1 MSQPQPER
9 HSNGAPYTDPAVYE
23 QQTSDSERAGQA
35 APALHVVRPAPEPE
49 KPAVP
54 QTDPRIARQL
64 TWDEIMY
71 FIDHDGD
78 KFFDEDFYRFL
89 RFDRAIEIEPEI
101 E

>member
-9 HSNGAPYTDPAVYE
+9 HANDAPYTDPALYE
-23 QQTSDSERAGQA
+23 QQASDGERAGQA
-35 APALHVVRPAPEPE
+35 VPAPHVVRPAPEPE
-49 KPAVP
+49 KAAPK
-54 QTDPRIARQL
+54 TDRRIVRHL

-78 KFFDEDFYRFL
+78 KFFEEDFYRFVQW
-89 RFDRAIEIEPEI
+89 DRAIDAEPEI